1 LAYATHHSYKLFQ
14 MNMKSTFL
22 NESIK
27 EEVYVEQ
34 PPDFEDDR
42 FHDHMYKLSRRSMGL
57 SKHQKHGMNA

>member
-1 LAYATHHSYKLFQ
+1 